1 MARSPRR
8 AASYRLALRL
18 LLAPARLRESLTT
31 IHRPPSLR
39 NATIAGAQV
48 ALAVVLIAAA
58 LHPSPWQHVLGFA
71 CLGALAALF
80 GRSAT
85 VVQRRR
91 IVLIA
96 GALLLGPVVVL
107 SWLSLQGLPPL
118 ALLLV
123 LAAITGVIAALAHR
137 LQTGVPGAVIFIF
150 AASAALSP
158 VASPQL
164 LLERCVATA
173 LGVVVAWVLCLLT
186 DHLRDVSDLPTS
198 PTEALQHRV
207 VAAPSPGYAPRQ
219 ALRVALCAAL
229 ASGLAYAAGWPH
241 PAWAAIGAVAV
252 QQGAHLPGTIHR
264 AWQRTLGTLVGAA
277 IAWAFLSAA
286 PSFWTLLLAV
296 AMLQICTE
304 MTIGMNYALGQIF
317 VTPMALLMTT
327 LAVPGEAADMA
338 LARILDTALGAGVG
352 TVLTLAF
359 SSVQERIDLARH
371 HRQTP

>member
-1 MARSPRR
+1 MTPSPRR

-31 IHRPPSLR
+31 LQPQPSLR
-39 NATIAGAQV
+39 NATIVGTQV
-48 ALAVVLIAAA
+48 ALAVVLIALA
-58 LHPSPWQHVLGFA
+58 LHPSPWGRVLGFA

-80 GRSAT
+80 GRFTT

-96 GALLLGPVVVL
+96 GALLLGPVAAL
-107 SWLSLQGLPPL
+107 SWLSWLGLAPL
-118 ALLLV
+118 VLLLL
-123 LAAITGVIAALAHR
+123 LAAMAGGITALVHR
-137 LQTGVPGAVIFIF
+137 LKIGAPGAVIFIF
-150 AASAALSP
+150 AASAALAP
-158 VASPQL
+158 VTSLSL
-164 LLERCVATA
+164 LVERCAATA
-173 LGVVVAWVLCLLT
+173 LGVVFAWVLCLLT
-186 DHLRDVSDLPTS
+186 DHLRDASALPAS
-198 PTEALQHRV
+198 PTKTLKHRV
-207 VAAPSPGYAPRQ
+207 VAAPSPGYAVRQ

-277 IAWAFLSAA
+277 IAWVFLSTA
-286 PSFWTLLLAV
+286 PSFWTLVLAV
-296 AMLQICTE
+296 AVLQICTE

-371 HRQTP
+371 HRAS